1 MERRQPLYRNLGGAL
16 GLDVRPSWWRKA
28 AVRVGE
34 EAVGQDRWGPWIR
47 VLVLLQQ
54 VTTNGLA

>member
-1 MERRQPLYRNLGGAL
+1 MVRRQPLYRNLGGAL
-16 GLDVRPSWWRKA
+16 GLDVGPSWWRKA

-34 EAVGQDRWGPWIR
+34 EVVGQDHQGPCIS
-47 VLVLLQQ
+47 VLAPLRQ